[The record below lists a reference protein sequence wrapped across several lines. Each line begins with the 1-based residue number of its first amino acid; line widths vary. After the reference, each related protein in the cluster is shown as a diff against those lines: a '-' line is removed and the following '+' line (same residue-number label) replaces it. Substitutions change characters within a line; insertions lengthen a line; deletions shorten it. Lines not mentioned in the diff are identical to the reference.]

1 MGSVTCG
8 RCQAVALLTIV
19 GEVPKVTWSVSA
31 LDRCQEWREKA
42 KAGEP
47 AGPLGE
53 CSAMQL
59 VVDETVREL
68 GR

>member
-1 MGSVTCG
+1 M
-8 RCQAVALLTIV
+8 V
-19 GEVPKVTWSVSA
+19 GGIPKVTWSLSA

-47 AGPLGE
+47 LGPLGE

-59 VVDETVREL
+59 VVDQAVRAL
-68 GR
+68 RRP

>member
-1 MGSVTCG
+1 MASVTCG

-19 GEVPKVTWSVSA
+19 GEVPKVTWNVSA
-31 LDRCQEWREKA
+31 IDRCQEWREKA

-47 AGPLGE
+47 VGPLGE

-59 VVDETVREL
+59 VVDQTVREL
-68 GR
+68 RR